1 MSHEIMKPRGEF
13 LFFAAATWPGLIEK
27 GTPLKSIHQRKRVLG
42 SWKDMFKRMI
52 YNRLLEKGFN
62 IYIYTYIYV

>member
-1 MSHEIMKPRGEF
+1 MFIAF
-13 LFFAAATWPGLIEK
+13 TNEK
-27 GTPLKSIHQRKRVLG
+27 DYEAR
-42 SWKDMFKRMI
+42 WKDMFKRMI